1 MVLGDLGN
9 SLRSSLDKLRGKS
22 RISQEEL
29 SEVIKDIQRALLGAD
44 VDVELVMSL
53 SNSIRERA
61 SDQEPPPGASASDHV
76 LKIVY
81 EELVNLIGDS
91 SDIPLSSQKILLVG
105 LQGSGKTT
113 TAAKLARWFSTKGLS
128 SSIIQ
133 TDTFR
138 PGAYDQTKQMAEK
151 AEVLFYGDSSSKDP
165 FEILQSGMEATQNTD
180 IQIIDTAGRHAL
192 EDDLITELQKIE
204 SIVKPDRSLLIL
216 DAALGQGAKD
226 QAKLFHKAIGID
238 GVIITKFDGTAKG
251 GGALTAIHETNTSI
265 AFIGAGE
272 TVQDID
278 RFEPNGFISRLL
290 GMGDLRQLTERL
302 ERAMQEFADEDDE
315 WDPMSLLKGPFTLLD
330 MRRQMRAMNKMGP
343 LDQILDLMP
352 SLGKGSLN
360 KIPAEAVDLTKD
372 KMVTYDII
380 MNSMTPSELKNPR
393 TIGASR
399 IGRISRGSGTSE
411 DEVRELLSQHRNMEK
426 GIKQMQGLGQ
436 GDLKRLMKRMQKG
449 GGMDNLDL
457 FK

>member
-9 SLRSSLDKLRGKS
+9 SLRASLDKLRGKS

-29 SEVIKDIQRALLGAD
+29 NEVIKDIQRALIGSD

-53 SNSIRERA
+53 SDSIRGRA
-61 SDQEPPPGASASDHV
+61 SNQDPPPGASASDHV

-81 EELVNLIGDS
+81 EELVSLVGDS
-91 SDIPLSSQKILLVG
+91 SDIPLRSQKILLVG

-138 PGAYDQTKQMAEK
+138 PGAYAQTKQMAEK
-151 AEVLFYGDSSSKDP
+151 AEVLFYGDPNSGDP
-165 FEILQSGMEATQNTD
+165 FEILQSGMKVTQDTD
-180 IQIIDTAGRHAL
+180 VQIIDTAGRHAL
-192 EDDLITELQKIE
+192 EKDLITELKQIE
-204 SIVKPDRSLLIL
+204 AIVKPDISLLII

-226 QAKLFHKAIGID
+226 QAKLFHEAIGIG

-251 GGALTAIHETNTSI
+251 GGALTAVHETNTSI
-265 AFIGAGE
+265 AFIGTGE
-272 TVQDID
+272 TVQDIE
-278 RFEPNGFISRLL
+278 RFEPTGFISRLL
-290 GMGDLRQLTERL
+290 GMGDLKQLTERL

-352 SLGKGSLN
+352 SFGKGPLN
-360 KIPAEAVDLTKD
+360 KIPTEAVDLTKD
-372 KMVTYDII
+372 KLVIYDII

-399 IGRISRGSGTSE
+399 IERISRGSGVSE

-436 GDLKRLMKRMQKG
+436 GDLKRLMKRMQKS
-449 GGMDNLDL
+449 GGMDTLDL

>member
-1 MVLGDLGN
+1 MVLGDLGT
-9 SLRSSLDKLRGKS
+9 SLRTSLDKLRGKS
-22 RISQEEL
+22 RISEEEL

-44 VDVELVMSL
+44 VEVELVMSL
-53 SNSIRERA
+53 SDSIRKRA
-61 SDQEPPPGASASDHV
+61 SNQEPPPGASASDHV

-81 EELVNLIGDS
+81 EELVNLIGGS
-91 SDIPLSSQKILLVG
+91 SNIPLHPQKILLVG

-113 TAAKLARWFSTKGLS
+113 TAAKLSRWFSTKGLS

-151 AEVLFYGDSSSKDP
+151 AEVTFYGDSSSNDP
-165 FEILQSGMEATQNTD
+165 LEILQSGMKSVQNTD
-180 IQIIDTAGRHAL
+180 VCIIDTAGRHAL
-192 EDDLITELQKIE
+192 EDDLILELKKIDN
-204 SIVKPDRSLLIL
+204 IAKPDLSFLII

-226 QAKLFHKAIGID
+226 QAKLFHEAIGID

-251 GGALTAIHETNTSI
+251 GGALTAVNETNTSI
-265 AFIGAGE
+265 AFIGSGE
-272 TVQDID
+272 TIHDFE

-290 GMGDLRQLTERL
+290 GMGDLKQLTERL
-302 ERAMQEFADEDDE
+302 ERAMQEFADEEED

-343 LDQILDLMP
+343 LDQIIDLMP
-352 SLGKGSLN
+352 SFGKGPLN
-360 KIPAEAVDLTKD
+360 NLPNDAIDLTKD
-372 KMVTYDII
+372 RLVIYEII
-380 MNSMTPSELKNPR
+380 MDSMTSSELKNPR

-399 IGRISRGSGTSE
+399 IERIARGSGVGE

-436 GDLKRLMKRMQKG
+436 GDIKRAMKRMQKG
-449 GGMDNLDL
+449 GGMGNIDL